1 MTGSLHS
8 IHPML
13 VHFTIAL
20 LISSS
25 VLLLVGKVFVDRGW
39 AHNCRTVGNWN
50 MILGALSALATVAA
64 GMYAFNTVNHDTASH
79 LAMIEHRNIAIPAT
93 LLWCGLAVWRFR
105 VLRKE
110 RRSGWPFFTGVFL
123 AFSLL
128 VLTGFKGGDLVYKH
142 GLGVASLP
150 AVSGDGHDHEHAP
163 GQEHETPTPSP
174 AADVMPKHDAKHDD
188 SDGHAHAD
196 AVEQPVEAE
205 VALDAVKGH
214 DNSDG
219 HHDVV
224 MEQPAPTP
232 DAGHAHSS
240 DSKPHAH

>member
-25 VLLLVGKVFVDRGW
+25 VLLLVGKVFINRAW
-39 AHNCRTVGNWN
+39 ASNCRTVGNWN

-64 GMYAFNTVNHDTASH
+64 GVVAFNTVNHDTASH
-79 LAMIEHRNIAIPAT
+79 LAMIEHRNLAIPAT

-110 RRSGWPFFTGVFL
+110 RRSGWPFFSGVLL

-150 AVSGDGHDHEHAP
+150 AVSGDGHDHAHAP
-163 GQEHETPTPSP
+163 GEEHDMSAPSP
-174 AADVMPKHDAKHDD
+174 AADMHDN
-188 SDGHAHAD
+188 SDGHAHTD
-196 AVEQPVEAE
+196 AVEQSIEA
-205 VALDAVKGH
+205 VLDTKGH

-219 HHDVV
+219 HHDVAV
-224 MEQPAPTP
+224 DQPAPAP
-232 DAGHAHSS
+232 DAGHAHGS
-240 DSKPHAH
+240 DSKPHVD